1 MSLKKI
7 KFGWILI
14 VFLIFSILILAI
26 LNYKTKES
34 SYPIY
39 DVHEHLAEGNLD
51 KLLFAMEENNI
62 SFTVVLGSSHYTLT
76 LRDPGFEDY
85 EKNNDFLLD
94 VSKSNPILTFCTVDP
109 REEDNLQTL
118 KSCME
123 RGASGL
129 KLYSGHYA
137 SFYRFLGPLNRTE
150 MEPTYQ
156 YCEENRIPV
165 MFHVN
170 PYIPEIRQ
178 EFESVLTEYPELV
191 VDCPHWCLSSINDER
206 FRELYDKYSNLY
218 TDISFGSMFAQDGLE
233 RISENPEKYREL
245 VEDYQ
250 DRFMF
255 GSDMVLTNEKSKEF
269 ARDMLGCYRKML
281 EQEEYTC
288 EVGERGSKFS
298 VYGTFKGLNLP
309 DSILRKIYYENPIKF
324 LEGKTYIE

>member
-1 MSLKKI
+1 MSLKKL

-14 VFLIFSILILAI
+14 VFLILSILILVFI
-26 LNYKTKES
+26 NYKTEES

-39 DVHEHLAEGNLD
+39 DVHEHLGEDNLD

-62 SFTVVLGSSHYTLT
+62 SFTVVLGSPHYTLT
-76 LRDPGFEDY
+76 LRDPGFRDH

-94 VSKSNPILTFCTVDP
+94 VSKNNPILTFCTVDP
-109 REEDNLQTL
+109 RNENNLQTL
-118 KSCME
+118 KTCME

-150 MEPTYQ
+150 MGATYR
-156 YCEENRIPV
+156 YCEENQIPV

-170 PYIPEIRQ
+170 PYITEIRQ
-178 EFESVLTEYPELV
+178 EFESVLTEYPQLV

-206 FRELYDKYSNLY
+206 FRELYDKYPNLY
-218 TDISFGSMFAQDGLE
+218 TDISFGSMFAQDGFE
-233 RISENPEKYREL
+233 RISKNPEKYREL
-245 VEDYQ
+245 IGDYQ

-255 GSDMVLTNEKSKEF
+255 GSDMVLTDVKSKEF
-269 ARDMLGCYRKML
+269 ARDMLACYRKML

-288 EVGERGSKFS
+288 EVGEKGSKFS
-298 VYGTFKGLNLP
+298 VYGTFNGLNLS
-309 DSILRKIYYENPIKF
+309 DSILRKIYYENPIRF
-324 LEGKTYIE
+324 LEGKIYME